1 MKEILTS
8 DKLLRTE
15 ATEIGAAAII
25 LVDGLTPIGAEETM
39 VAAAGD
45 TFLAVAEAVED
56 GLPGWGAILLWDEV
70 AAVL

>member
-1 MKEILTS
+1 MKVILTS

-45 TFLAVAEAVED
+45 TFLAVAVED